1 MALMGREPPVARIG
15 LNTQGV
21 FSDVLGRKLPNG
33 WSFGLP
39 NEIYRTKGG
48 KSFDGTGVPPDVRV
62 PFFSREDLSAG
73 RDAALDK
80 ALQMLSK

>member
-1 MALMGREPPVARIG
+1 MRIG

-39 NEIYRTKGG
+39 NEVYPTKDG
-48 KSFDGTGVPPDVRV
+48 KAFDGAGIPPD
-62 PFFSREDLSAG
+62 LAG
-73 RDAALDK
+73 AVLLARRSGDRPGRGTRQGHGDTGG
-80 ALQMLSK
+80 QS